1 MRKRSIRNIIIG
13 KKKLFLVLGII
24 LCLLIIIGIGL
35 GINYI
40 INKEKKDM
48 EYEVLLVNNYL
59 TKGEGSIK
67 NISKYIEKD
76 ITNGDRSVVERSL
89 DKYLSDIMNEVNNV
103 EKSISKSKISVD
115 SISNKDKLEEK
126 LKDFEK
132 YDKTYN
138 TSLEK
143 LKSIYKDRKSYVTDN
158 TSDKKS
164 ISLYNNLIK
173 KINLSKYL
181 DKYDSN
187 YINNRVSIV
196 KFLNTNKDVYSIDA
210 KNIVFS
216 KRKIFNEFKE
226 ILNKINDFSIKLNYK
241 LIDDKEGPK
250 IEASDISIYKGD
262 NINIKDKVKCVDDV
276 DGDIECK
283 ISGDYDVNKVGEYVI
298 NISSKDEAGNEST
311 KSIKLIVKAKQVYK
325 NPYYTEVIRNQN
337 TVIVYGLDNN
347 NEYAKIVKVFPC
359 SVGRSGQDTPTG
371 TFTTS
376 DKYRWGYLY
385 GGVYGQYATRIV
397 SDILF
402 HSVPYF
408 SQNPGD
414 IEWEEY
420 NKLGSPASLGCVRM
434 TVEGV
439 KWIYDNCPS
448 GMTVKIYDGSLPKG
462 VSKPSAPKI
471 DGSSPNKGW
480 DPTDPDPS
488 NPWKK

>member
-1 MRKRSIRNIIIG
+1 MSM
-13 KKKLFLVLGII
+13 LVKHIAI
-24 LCLLIIIGIGL
+24 CT
-35 GINYI
+35 
-40 INKEKKDM
+40 INKCNM
-48 EYEVLLVNNYL
+48 YCQYCFR
-59 TKGEGSIK
+59 
-67 NISKYIEKD
+67 
-76 ITNGDRSVVERSL
+76 NGIDF
-89 DKYLSDIMNEVNNV
+89 
-103 EKSISKSKISVD
+103 
-115 SISNKDKLEEK
+115 SNKPLTFDYWNEL
-126 LKDFEK
+126 L
-132 YDKTYN
+132 T
-138 TSLEK
+138 
-143 LKSIYKDRKSYVTDN
+143 
-158 TSDKKS
+158 
-164 ISLYNNLIK
+164 
-173 KINLSKYL
+173 
-181 DKYDSN
+181 
-187 YINNRVSIV
+187 
-196 KFLNTNKDVYSIDA
+196 FLNTNKDVYSIDA
-210 KNIVFS
+210 KNIVFG
-216 KRKIFNEFKE
+216 KRKVFNEFKN
-226 ILNKINDFSIKLNYK
+226 LLDKTNDSSIKLNYK

-250 IEASDISIYKGD
+250 IEASDITIDKGS
-262 NINIKDKVKCVDDV
+262 NINIKDKVKCVDEV
-276 DGDIECK
+276 DGDVECK
-283 ISGDYDVNKVGEYVI
+283 ISGDYDINKVGEYVI

-311 KSIKLIVKAKQVYK
+311 KSIKLIVKAKQVNK

-347 NEYAKIVKVFPC
+347 NEYTKIVKVFPC

-448 GMTVKIYDGSLPKG
+448 GMTVKIYDGNLPNG

-471 DGSSPNKGW
+471 DGSSPNRGW

-488 NPWKK
+488 NPWRK